1 MRVMKV
7 IFLSPDEV
15 RGFEQQYG
23 QYGRRIHAAEEADR
37 AAGSAAHAAPG
48 YGLAEEGNKLSIR
61 PLISGAPAL
70 IELIPQFLTWN
81 DAEAF
86 LDMITALD
94 YEASQLRLRQALNE
108 IEKMDS
114 GIAVGMR
121 DALEKLPPWAAVRFT
136 IAPATRQR
144 LALLRKAPAT
154 HVASLCRTLKAELR
168 LSGEEV
174 SGEGCW
180 TALGDFFLT
189 GEAGDF
195 VDPRVSGWSPDA
207 NLRAPR
213 LMQII
218 PVDAASPNLHDISS
232 PTSSFELH
240 TPEEFAATARKLRAV
255 MEFAGSVPGSA
266 GRVIQ
271 RCVKVIVAGKT
282 NGVIG
287 SSSHYTFP
295 GQVLLRTSSRSTEAM
310 IASALVHETI
320 HQVLYVLE
328 SGERF
333 VDERALGGGVMV
345 ASPWTERQLAVH
357 SYIHACFVWYGLA
370 TFWRRVLAS
379 RSLQAEAMEAQ
390 FNEALRGFRGGN
402 PVDRLL
408 PYRDAI
414 CPEAMQAVA
423 CLRDELMRAG
433 GLEGQPAVVRGVQ
446 PTGTVGLAPVANA
459 LH

>member
-1 MRVMKV
+1 MKV
-7 IFLSPDEV
+7 MFLSPDDLS
-15 RGFEQQYG
+15 RFELQYG
-23 QYGRRIHAAEEADR
+23 QYGRRVHAGEEVDR
-37 AAGSAAHAAPG
+37 TAGRESYQATE
-48 YGLAEEGNKLSIR
+48 YGLAEEGKKFSIR
-61 PLISGAPAL
+61 PLVSGAPTL
-70 IELIPQFLTWN
+70 IELIPHFLTWN
-81 DAEAF
+81 DGASF
-86 LDMITALD
+86 LDMINALD
-94 YEASQLRLRQALNE
+94 YQASQLRLRQALNE

-114 GIAVGMR
+114 GIAGGIC
-121 DALEKLPPWAAVRFT
+121 DALEKLPDWASVRFT

-154 HVASLCRTLKAELR
+154 HVASLCQTLKAELR

-174 SGEGCW
+174 PGEGCW

-189 GEAGDF
+189 GEAGVF
-195 VDPRVSGWSPDA
+195 VDPCVSNWSPDA

-218 PVDAASPNLHDISS
+218 PLDAVSPNLRDISS

-240 TPEEFAATARKLRAV
+240 TPEEFAAAARKLQTV
-255 MEFAGSVPGSA
+255 MEFVGSVVGSA

-271 RCVKVIVAGKT
+271 RCVKVVAVGKT

-295 GQVLLRTSSRSTEAM
+295 GQVLLRTSVRSTEAM
-310 IASALVHETI
+310 MASALVHETI

-328 SGERF
+328 SCERF
-333 VDERALGGGVMV
+333 VDERALGGRMSV

-370 TFWRRVLAS
+370 TFWRRALAS
-379 RSLQAEAMEAQ
+379 GLLPAEAMEAQ
-390 FNEALRGFRGGN
+390 FSEALKGFRAGN

-408 PYRDAI
+408 PYREAI

-423 CLRDELMRAG
+423 SLRDELLRAG
-433 GLEGQPAVVRGVQ
+433 ELERQPAVVRGVH
-446 PTGTVGLAPVANA
+446 PTGSVGLRPVVRAV
-459 LH
+459 H